1 MACTVRLGTMYAS
14 PLCNGYIVD
23 SSVLLTVRDPCSTYY
38 ICWNGYCSSLI
49 LVCVSIEN
57 AKQNKSLFSHSL
69 VETVQPEI
77 IVFLS
82 IIGEIFFVTDD
93 IKPPLLGCHYHS
105 IFILKRIEKCE

>member
-1 MACTVRLGTMYAS
+1 MCGNVYS
-14 PLCNGYIVD
+14 
-23 SSVLLTVRDPCSTYY
+23 
-38 ICWNGYCSSLI
+38 SSLI
-49 LVCVSIEN
+49 LVCSAI
-57 AKQNKSLFSHSL
+57 AKPKQNKSLFSHSL

-105 IFILKRIEKCE
+105 IFILKRIDNNHYQ